1 MVLMNQ
7 QWKFLNIMMILFII
21 SIKKILSKYLY
32 LISLFNDNLF
42 KDTSIILLSD
52 HGAGVQSIYYMFDFY
67 QYESDLPMLY
77 IIINDRKNISYKE
90 QYLNINKNQ
99 QTFITAYDI
108 YNTVNHLLFG
118 DKYRYI
124 LNLTDEY
131 PTPKS
136 SFGESLFEKIDQKLR
151 KSTNYENMF
160 HHICK

>member
-1 MVLMNQ
+1 M
-7 QWKFLNIMMILFII
+7 
-21 SIKKILSKYLY
+21 
-32 LISLFNDNLF
+32 
-42 KDTSIILLSD
+42 KDTSIFVLRD
-52 HGAGVQSIYYMFDFY
+52 HCVGIQAIYYMFDFY
-67 QYESDLPMLY
+67 LIENSLPMLY
-77 IIINDRKNISYKE
+77 VIINDRKNISYNE
-90 QYLNINKNQ
+90 QYFYINQNQ